1 MMKRYRITLFI
12 TFVVLALM
20 LIQTGTSA
28 AYQLGWTA
36 IQHRLSAAVITNEHS
51 GSWTSM
57 SMTNAPAFRYDI
69 RPASVETKLIV
80 LAFKNDFS
88 ADYTGDIYD
97 PGSDSWAPMSM
108 TGAPAFST
116 KMSAVSVGTK
126 LIVMGY
132 KDPPPFFGNTGGIY
146 DPGSDS
152 WTPMSTTGSPSFEF
166 IDFAVPIGTRLIV
179 LGNTELI
186 PVENV
191 GGIYDPGSDSW
202 APMSMTGAPFF
213 DDIGSAVP
221 VGTRLIVEGYKSD
234 PVDPDAGENVGSI
247 YDPGSN
253 SWTPMSMTGA
263 PSFEFIDFAVPI
275 GTRLIV
281 LGNKFDPVD
290 PDAGENVGGIYDP
303 GSDSWA
309 PMSMTGAPSFDF
321 IDFAVSVGTKL
332 IVFGYDMMMM
342 MDNVGGIYDPGSDSW
357 APMSMTGAPSFDSIG
372 FAVPVVTK
380 LIVLGTDMPLMNNV
394 GSIYELV
401 TKIDPNLSWI
411 LLLLLENQ

>member
-1 MMKRYRITLFI
+1 MIRKIFITL
-12 TFVVLALM
+12 ALCLGM
-20 LIQTGTSA
+20 LMPPENQISATSV
-28 AYQLGWTA
+28 T
-36 IQHRLSAAVITNEHS
+36 SEHS

-57 SMTNAPAFRYDI
+57 SMTNAPPFKFDI

-132 KDPPPFFGNTGGIY
+132 KDFPPFFGNAGGIY
-146 DPGSDS
+146 DLGSDS

-166 IDFAVPIGTRLIV
+166 IDFRVPIGTKLIV

-202 APMSMTGAPFF
+202 APMSMTGAPSF
-213 DDIGSAVP
+213 DNIGSAVA
-221 VGTRLIVEGYKSD
+221 VRTKLIVEGYKSD
-234 PVDPDAGENVGSI
+234 LVDPDAGENIGGI

-290 PDAGENVGGIYDP
+290 PDAGE
-303 GSDSWA
+303 
-309 PMSMTGAPSFDF
+309 
-321 IDFAVSVGTKL
+321 
-332 IVFGYDMMMM
+332 
-342 MDNVGGIYDPGSDSW
+342 NVGGIYDPGSDSW